1 MTITYCLL
9 DTCDFWNIWY
19 DMANKRQNQT
29 QRQRQCRFKYAT
41 ITESQMLFIEHS
53 LGQELL
59 LGKKTPL
66 FFQSEQLKLEY
77 YQFNKEWLL
86 WTATSSLSF
95 LISVPSSSQCL
106 VYCHLA
112 VFSLSTT
119 WLIIVI
125 IIIIIINH
133 GHCRQFHQNPNKNQ
147 TWRRW
152 RCFCSNSSFW
162 SSSLLKLKMDIY
174 EMVINSQDK
183 PPSIFDLLTFGKVIR

>member
-1 MTITYCLL
+1 
-9 DTCDFWNIWY
+9 
-19 DMANKRQNQT
+19 MANKRQNLR

-66 FFQSEQLKLEY
+66 FFQSEQLKSKY

-125 IIIIIINH
+125 IIIIIIIIMIIMIAIIIIAIVIIIIIIVIIIIII
-133 GHCRQFHQNPNKNQ
+133 
-147 TWRRW
+147 RR
-152 RCFCSNSSFW
+152 RRRRRRR
-162 SSSLLKLKMDIY
+162 KED
-174 EMVINSQDK
+174 
-183 PPSIFDLLTFGKVIR
+183 